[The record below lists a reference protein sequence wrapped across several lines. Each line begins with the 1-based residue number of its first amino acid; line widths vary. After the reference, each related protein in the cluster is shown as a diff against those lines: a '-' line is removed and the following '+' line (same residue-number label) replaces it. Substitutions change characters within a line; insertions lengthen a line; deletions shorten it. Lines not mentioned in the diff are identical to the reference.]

1 MAAARSIA
9 TPETR
14 QPAFVLVSAL
24 TFTAWDLFLDPQ
36 MAAWDFWQWDAPG
49 LYFGIP
55 LTNFLGWLA
64 VSALITLLIGPR
76 GLPAAPLAFVY
87 AATWLLQTIGLGLFW
102 GQPGPALFGFT
113 GMGTMV
119 LLAVLRAR
127 RLRVKKA
134 EEGNYSADER
144 IKR

>member
-1 MAAARSIA
+1 VFDIHHGYYQYRSIKIG
-9 TPETR
+9 R
-14 QPAFVLVSAL
+14 LG
-24 TFTAWDLFLDPQ
+24 FL
-36 MAAWDFWQWDAPG
+36 ARDAPG

-113 GMGTMV
+113 GMGAAV
-119 LLAVLRAR
+119 LLVVLRIR
-127 RLRVKKA
+127 RPGK
-134 EEGNYSADER
+134 
-144 IKR
+144 